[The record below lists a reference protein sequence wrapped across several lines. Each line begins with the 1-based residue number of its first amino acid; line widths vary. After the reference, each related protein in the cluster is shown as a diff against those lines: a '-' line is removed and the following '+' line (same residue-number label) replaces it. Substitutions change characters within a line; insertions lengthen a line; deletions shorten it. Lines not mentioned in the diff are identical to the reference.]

1 MRIECRADA
10 SGRTFLS
17 RQSFRA
23 PIHLSK
29 PHWDGHHL
37 IVNIVNPTAGLFAG
51 DSIELAVH
59 VCAGARVVLT
69 SPSAARVFRAKDSV
83 QSTQVCNR
91 SSSNAEEGSIFFQRY
106 SSSWGSAVFSNDK
119 NRAPRRWRA
128 VFHRDDGTGT
138 HGFGRGVRLRPTGL
152 RDRPVACRQAG
163 ARGKGILSP
172 RTTGLCQPGESAFR
186 TPTTRPRSSFQKGWA
201 GTPCGRSSLPS
212 VRPPSSRERVTQP
225 QVSAPSKSSPRTAFR
240 CVPPSPGCV
249 PSGMPFSE
257 SRNRVCASCRGP
269 PARPRR
275 TQPPR

>member
-1 MRIECRADA
+1 MCGSACRADQPERGA
-10 SGRTFLS
+10 GLS
-17 RQSFRA
+17 REGFRSIHPSLAIDRHRTRRKARSFSRD
-23 PIHLSK
+23 IH
-29 PHWDGHHL
+29 P
-37 IVNIVNPTAGLFAG
+37 
-51 DSIELAVH
+51 
-59 VCAGARVVLT
+59 
-69 SPSAARVFRAKDSV
+69 
-83 QSTQVCNR
+83 
-91 SSSNAEEGSIFFQRY
+91 
-106 SSSWGSAVFSNDK
+106 SWGSAVFSNDK

-163 ARGKGILSP
+163 AQGKVIPSP